1 MKNNFL
7 KLIAFLVF
15 ITTTFTLAAQKSKYG
30 FRLGLNA
37 SELYF
42 KDGSTIA
49 LGDTAFNFDDARF
62 GLAVGFFGKFELT
75 DVISIQ
81 PELQYSAQG
90 EKTAGSLD
98 SSGLTTVDAN
108 GNSVVVRSDDYF
120 KINVLQLPIL
130 VNFEVADKVEL
141 SVGPQFGFTVWEWE
155 RDGDYEF
162 ASVSALAGV
171 TYNFT
176 ENISS
181 SLRVAYGLTNILD
194 ADNSSSYNYTRG
206 LESLFQAEATNNYL
220 QLSVAYSL

>member
-1 MKNNFL
+1 MKNNYL
-7 KLIAFLVF
+7 KLIAFFVLLVS
-15 ITTTFTLAAQKSKYG
+15 TFTLSAQKSKYG

-37 SELYF
+37 SELFF

-62 GLAVGFFGKFELT
+62 GVAVGFFGKFELT
-75 DVISIQ
+75 DKISIQ

-90 EKTAGSLD
+90 EKTAGALD
-98 SSGLTTVDAN
+98 STGLTTVDDD
-108 GNSVVVRSDDYF
+108 GEFEIVLSDDYF
-120 KINVLQLPIL
+120 KINVLQLPVL
-130 VNFEVADKVEL
+130 VNFEVVDKLEL

-155 RDGDYEF
+155 RDGDYNF
-162 ASVSALAGV
+162 ASISALAGA

-194 ADNSSSYNYTRG
+194 ADNSSSYNYTNG
-206 LESLFQAEATNNYL
+206 LESLFQAQATNNYI